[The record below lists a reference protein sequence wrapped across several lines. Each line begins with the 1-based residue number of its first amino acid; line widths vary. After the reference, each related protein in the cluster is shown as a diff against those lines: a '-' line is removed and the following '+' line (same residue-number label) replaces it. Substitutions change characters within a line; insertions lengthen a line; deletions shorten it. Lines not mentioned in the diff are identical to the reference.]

1 MTTITK
7 QSYDVIIV
15 GAGPCGVTAANMLGQ
30 SGVSTLVIDKEAGI
44 VTIPRAVGI
53 CEGGSR
59 IIDSIGVLDDPE
71 MEFRQINSVHFRNKK
86 QDSVFHADLYAPENG
101 HRLLRTFHQPDLEKS
116 IRRSLNAY
124 DCVELAT
131 STKMLEFKDHGH
143 SVEVKV
149 KQDETTL
156 NISGR
161 YLLACDGA
169 SSPIRKKLDIGFTGG
184 TYPQEWMILDVE
196 KNPQS
201 SSEVI
206 FCIDPERPSVTLPG
220 PGNKRRWEF
229 VVKKDDDPEKLFER
243 DNLAKL
249 LGDWG
254 NVEDMEISRK
264 AVYTFHAR
272 TAEKYQL
279 GNVFLLGDSAHIT
292 PPFAGQGMMAGLRDA
307 HNLCW
312 KISAV
317 LKKELSPRVLET
329 YQVERIPQSRQV
341 IKFAQYMGDIILPQN
356 PTVAKVRDGVIKI
369 LGVMGLH
376 SDTKGVPIDKIPNHI
391 NGGYI
396 KHMLIGKLFKTGF
409 ELPQYLLKKNDQS
422 ILADK
427 LLGDSFYLLGWNV
440 NPEKYLE
447 QETLQRW
454 KSMAGKNAT
463 FASKLNGNKNLNDM
477 LLVNEGEE
485 YKRVFKAGKRVLVI
499 RPDKMMVVNCS
510 LKSLNR
516 KLNKYM
522 DQIGCIQ

>member
-1 MTTITK
+1 
-7 QSYDVIIV
+7 
-15 GAGPCGVTAANMLGQ
+15 VT
-30 SGVSTLVIDKEAGI
+30 
-44 VTIPRAVGI
+44 
-53 CEGGSR
+53 C
-59 IIDSIGVLDDPE
+59 
-71 MEFRQINSVHFRNKK
+71 
-86 QDSVFHADLYAPENG
+86 
-101 HRLLRTFHQPDLEKS
+101 
-116 IRRSLNAY
+116 
-124 DCVELAT
+124 
-131 STKMLEFKDHGH
+131 
-143 SVEVKV
+143 
-149 KQDETTL
+149 
-156 NISGR
+156 
-161 YLLACDGA
+161 
-169 SSPIRKKLDIGFTGG
+169 
-184 TYPQEWMILDVE
+184 
-196 KNPQS
+196 
-201 SSEVI
+201 
-206 FCIDPERPSVTLPG
+206 PG

-317 LKKELSPRVLET
+317 LKEELSPRVLET

-522 DQIGCIQ
+522 DQIGCTQ